1 MSAKSESD
9 MTSNGAPESPAV
21 KKPNPG
27 VDSAELDAYLQE
39 TFEMNQKKKSKW
51 NCESLQKQTW
61 IWRSPTVTIQVLTS
75 LEASASN

>member
-1 MSAKSESD
+1 LQARLGKMSAKSESD

-39 TFEMNQKKKSKW
+39 TFEMNQKKKSK
-51 NCESLQKQTW
+51 
-61 IWRSPTVTIQVLTS
+61 
-75 LEASASN
+75 